1 MTVFVIV
8 CAAMLAA
15 ALLWVTLP
23 LLRPKNAEDAA
34 QTRGERQASTVVIA
48 LCVPIIAAAMYASL
62 SNWDWK
68 AAQLAA
74 DNQANV
80 EQMLKQLE
88 AKLQQNPQDQKGWL
102 LLGRSYTALGR
113 YAPAV
118 DAYQHAYDLTKGE
131 DVDAVVGLG
140 EAMVMVNPQELSGRA
155 GKLFDAALA
164 KQPTNPKALWYTA
177 AAALQ
182 AGDLRLGRERLQ
194 MLLAQNPPEELR
206 GVLERQIQ
214 DLTQQIGDG
223 AEGGAANAPTGAA
236 TAQTPAK
243 AGEQRV
249 IRASVSIDPK
259 IQQQLH
265 EPVALFVLARDPS
278 AAGPPLAVQRHVS
291 TDAPL
296 TLELSERDA
305 MLPSRTIASVPRV
318 QVVARLSRSGAPQA
332 ASGDFY
338 GEADYDFS
346 KDTGTLHIVIDRTVP

>member
-1 MTVFVIV
+1 MTAFVIV

-23 LLRPKNAEDAA
+23 LLRPKSAEDAA
-34 QTRGERQASTVVIA
+34 QTRSERQASTVVIA
-48 LCVPIIAAAMYASL
+48 LFVPVIAAAMYAGL

-68 AAQLAA
+68 AAQTAA
-74 DNQANV
+74 ENQANV
-80 EQMLKQLE
+80 EQMLQQLQ
-88 AKLQQNPQDQKGWL
+88 AKLKQNPQDEKGWL
-102 LLGRSYTALGR
+102 LLGRSYAALER
-113 YAPAV
+113 FAPAV
-118 DAYQHAYDLTKGE
+118 DAYQHAYDLTQGE
-131 DVDAVVGLG
+131 DVDAIVGLG
-140 EAMVMVNPQELSGRA
+140 EALVMVDQKELTGRA
-155 GKLFDAALA
+155 GKLFDAALE
-164 KQPTNPKALWYTA
+164 KQPTNPKALWYA
-177 AAALQ
+177 SVAALQ
-182 AGDLRLGRERLQ
+182 AGDLKLGRDRLQ

-206 GVLERQIQ
+206 GVLLRQIE

-223 AEGGAANAPTGAA
+223 AEGAAANAPSGAA
-236 TAQTPAK
+236 TAQAQP
-243 AGEQRV
+243 GEKRV

-259 IQQQLH
+259 IQQQLR
-265 EPVALFVLARDPS
+265 EPIALFVLARDPS
-278 AAGPPLAVQRHVS
+278 AGGPPLAVQRRIS

-305 MLPSRTIASVPRV
+305 MLPSHTIASVPRV

>member
-23 LLRPKNAEDAA
+23 LLRPKNAEDAS
-34 QTRGERQASTVVIA
+34 QTRSERQASTVVIA
-48 LCVPIIAAAMYASL
+48 LFVPVIAAAMYAGL

-68 AAQLAA
+68 AAQIAA

-80 EQMLKQLE
+80 EQMLTQLE
-88 AKLQQNPQDQKGWL
+88 DKLKQNPQDEKGWL
-102 LLGRSYTALGR
+102 LLGRSYAALER
-113 YAPAV
+113 FAPAV
-118 DAYQHAYDLTKGE
+118 EAYQHAYDLTKGE
-131 DVDAVVGLG
+131 DVEAIVGLA
-140 EAMVMVNPQELSGRA
+140 EALVMVDQKELSGRA
-155 GKLFDAALA
+155 GKLLEAALE
-164 KQPTNPKALWYTA
+164 KQPTNPKALWYA
-177 AAALQ
+177 SVAALQ
-182 AGDLRLGRERLQ
+182 AGDLRLGRDRLQ
-194 MLLAQNPPEELR
+194 MLLAQDPPEELR
-206 GVLERQIQ
+206 GILQRQIQ

-223 AEGGAANAPTGAA
+223 TEGAAANASAGAA
-236 TAQTPAK
+236 TAQAPAK
-243 AGEQRV
+243 PGVQRV

-265 EPVALFVLARDPS
+265 EPIALFVLARDPS
-278 AAGPPLAVQRHVS
+278 ASGPPLAVQRRIS
-291 TDAPL
+291 SDAPL

-305 MLPSRTIASVPRV
+305 MLPTHTIASVPRV

-346 KDTGTLHIVIDRTVP
+346 KDTGTLHIVIDRTIP